1 MTLSALTIVDVLT
14 RAGWP
19 GVSVDTFEELP
30 STSVWLAELL
40 READKQNHAAG
51 LSLPVLCATAWQTQ
65 GIGRRGK
72 TWQSA
77 PGNITF
83 SLLQELALPPSALMG
98 LSLVTGIAVA
108 DVLAPLLPQP
118 VQIKWPNDVLVD
130 GAKLC
135 GLLIELQAG
144 SPGSTRVITGI
155 GVNVHDDPEMR
166 ALGIGGIGLSAL
178 VDSAALPEHSELLA
192 RIAASVLTAY
202 REFEQHGWQAFEARW
217 QALDYLA
224 GRTVTLL
231 QKDGEQQAT
240 ALGVTGTGALRVTR
254 DGVTWEVV
262 SGDVSVRPQT

>member
-1 MTLSALTIVDVLT
+1 MTLDAQAIAAALT

-19 GVSVDTFEELP
+19 GVTVDTFDELP
-30 STSVWLAELL
+30 STNVWLAELL
-40 READKQNHAAG
+40 READQRETAAS
-51 LSLPVLCATAWQTQ
+51 LSMPVVCATHWQTS

-83 SLLQELALPPSALMG
+83 SLLQELAMPSAALMG

-108 DVLAPLLPQP
+108 DALAPLLPRP
-118 VQIKWPNDVLVD
+118 VQLKWPNDVLVD

-144 SPGSTRVITGI
+144 GAGKTRVITGI
-155 GVNVHDDPEMR
+155 GVNVHDDPAMR

-178 VDSAALPEHSELLA
+178 TDQRALPAHSELLG

-202 REFEQHGWQAFEARW
+202 RLFEQEGWSAFEARW
-217 QALDYLA
+217 QALDYLS
-224 GRTVTLL
+224 GRTVSLL
-231 QKDGEQQAT
+231 QNDGEIQAT
-240 ALGVTGTGALRVTR
+240 VVGVTNTGALRVASGGR
-254 DGVTWEVV
+254 EWDVV
-262 SGDVSVRPQT
+262 SGEVSVRPQP